1 MGEIINPYI
10 AGAPV
15 TEQRMFFGRED
26 IFQWIENS
34 IAGQYADHILV
45 LHGQRRVGK
54 TSVLKQLSNRL
65 PHRYIPV
72 FFDLQGRTHTTL
84 DHFLWWLAREI
95 VRVLKQERAIEVPPP
110 PKESF
115 TTDPEFFENQFLTS
129 LQAHLG
135 SDTLLLTFDEFD
147 NLEESEVREE
157 LARPLI
163 DHLRRLM
170 GHPNLNFIFSI
181 GSSGRKL
188 ENMQAAYTD
197 FFKTALYKKISFLS
211 EEQTDHLVTRPVA
224 GVIEYERPAV
234 DRIYQ
239 IASGHPYFTQL
250 TCHELF
256 ARCQRTEQR
265 KIAVADVE
273 SVLDDVVERG
283 TVNLKFV
290 WDEASDIEKWSL
302 AALVQLEKTDN
313 RTLAEFLRRNHVRF
327 SETDLTSGLLRLRE
341 KDVLTP
347 QNRFVIHLL
356 HIWLQ
361 KNRPIE
367 QVREELT
374 ESNPIANRFI
384 EIGLEFRDGGQ
395 PEKAIE
401 FFRQAL
407 SVASDNLQAQVN
419 IALTYAVQGHLEQA
433 IAEFEKALTIDDED
447 VASRSGLCD
456 AHLALGDAAMKRGR
470 VKDAV
475 LSYQRV
481 LAINAEHLEARGRM
495 AELSRQRAEK
505 ALAGGRDEEALSAFA
520 EALKFTPEDQALIA
534 RSEKVRAEKNAK
546 VLADQISRSEKE
558 AAARNWAKAVE
569 ALNAALEIAPGDA
582 SILKRIETINQS
594 QLRERLDALLSKV
607 AAAEKTE
614 RWDAAIGGLNEYL
627 QLKPD
632 DTAVQKRIADLVE
645 ARHTAWQ
652 KAVLERVD
660 HAVADRN
667 WDAALSALNEALR
680 LEPDNAVMQAR
691 AGQVRAERRTAE
703 LNARLARAESAISA
717 GRWDEAIEVLNDGLA
732 AEPENETLK
741 TKLAEARKARR
752 ESRLQAALRLAES
765 AAQAGKWE
773 TAAASL
779 QEVLLNEPDNPEFIQ
794 KLAEIKMLERESRL
808 GGLETLAQSLL
819 KAEKFDEAL
828 AAWNEYLALLPA
840 DREKAQAE
848 IAAVKKAQTLASLY
862 VDAASAHAGRNYE
875 KAIELFKRIVAE
887 DAEYKDT
894 TDLLAE
900 AVRLRRSGSKTS
912 KIVFKKSWLVGG
924 LLAGLALGVGALVV
938 WVARTGLPAMPAVTT
953 DNTKTPTSAAQPA
966 STVISALDPA
976 IQSALDTIQNEDPLY
991 QTNFDDWDTEETDP
1005 NAALVNGKLM
1015 LTGRDENGVHFAL
1028 NTYPSDNFV
1037 VEFDIGMSA
1046 LINGNCFYGAGNG
1059 VPPGGSY
1066 RGFTMEFYPEG
1077 SAVLARYVPESGL
1090 DVRLAAASFDK
1101 TRSNTITLVVLG
1113 DHITAFINGQL
1124 AYSALDY
1131 AGSVVYVTNGFA
1143 AYNQAV
1149 CEFDNFKYWDL
1160 RDMDSA
1166 FKTALA
1172 ATQNEQ
1178 PLYQT
1183 SFDAW
1188 EFGEPEHNAG
1198 IVAGKLVVPSEGQE
1212 HTAVP
1217 VYDLVSDGFAAEFN
1231 LHVTES
1237 SPEGHCIF
1245 ETGDGVPGD
1254 AYRAISVEFHADGRA
1269 ALSHHVGGGVHEVL
1283 AESRYDI
1290 EIENNVTLFI
1300 LGDQIAVFIDG
1311 RLAYT
1316 AIDPDGSAMYV
1327 HQSLSASSGIGCE
1340 YDNFKIW
1347 DMGEVDSAVRI
1358 ALAAIQS
1365 EEPLYQTSFDAWDFG
1380 DPVENAKVENGK
1392 LVLSTDSDIN
1402 TFVPLDNFEFNS
1414 KRFAFEF
1421 ETQLLES
1428 LDDAGCSLV
1437 VGSTDTYFSVNFRPS
1452 GQVRVVHPKDPDDLI
1467 IGSGKFDPSISNA
1480 VTLFVLDDRFSLFI
1494 NDELAFTALDPEG
1507 STVYTY
1513 ATFRAFSTV
1522 TCEFDNY
1529 KFWDLSGVDFSAATT
1544 ATGTKSFFGSALAWV
1559 AGKTP
1564 DYEDDFSDPSSG
1576 WTIEQNSTGNEVR
1589 YLDGEYFIS
1598 AKDICY
1604 GASLPTDPVFSDF
1617 FLEMDA
1623 GFINQGKGSATIIF
1637 RDDGTSH
1644 FGVNIFPMG
1653 LVGFHKNIN
1662 GTHTDL
1668 LYTEVP
1674 ASSFQSWNTPKH
1686 LTLIARQNQL
1696 AIYINGKLVIAQADT
1711 SSSQGTFYFLVCDDH
1726 GDNLQVLID
1735 NLKIWD
1741 ITDLSP

>member
-110 PKESF
+110 QKESF
-115 TTDPEFFENQFLTS
+115 AADPEYFENQFLTS
-129 LQAHLG
+129 LQSHLG
-135 SDTLLLTFDEFD
+135 SATLLLTFDEFD

-211 EEQTDHLVTRPVA
+211 EEQTHHLVTRPVA

-419 IALTYAVQGHLEQA
+419 IALTYAAQGHLEQA

-456 AHLALGDAAMKRGR
+456 AHLALGDAAVKRGR

-505 ALAGGRDEEALSAFA
+505 ALADGRDEEALSAFA

-594 QLRERLDALLSKV
+594 QLRERIDALLSKV

-680 LEPDNAVMQAR
+680 LEPDNTVMQAR
-691 AGQVRAERRTAE
+691 SGQVRAERRTAE
-703 LNARLARAESAISA
+703 LNARLARAESAAGA

-779 QEVLLNEPDNPEFIQ
+779 QEVLVNEPDNPEFIQ
-794 KLAEIKMLERESRL
+794 KLAEIKALERESRL

-862 VDAASAHAGRNYE
+862 ADAATAHASKNYE

-900 AVRLRRSGSKTS
+900 AVRLRRSGAKAP
-912 KIVFKKSWLVGG
+912 KIAFKKSWVIGG
-924 LLAGLALGVGALVV
+924 GLALLALGIGAAVFWFGKNGLFAAPAPVSTATRAAPTLTPPRTPDLRTLNPVNQHRYMYVKTEMNWHQARDYCASRGGHLATIQDASEDEFVYQLTSRTGETFLGATDEVEEGV
-938 WVARTGLPAMPAVTT
+938 WVWVTGEPWDYKNWDEGEPNNYGDQPENYLSYHYDVPAPQNSRWNDGGNDPGYFTCEWEPSE
-953 DNTKTPTSAAQPA
+953 PT
-966 STVISALDPA
+966 LDPA
-976 IQSALDTIQNEDPLY
+976 IQIALD
-991 QTNFDDWDTEETDP
+991 
-1005 NAALVNGKLM
+1005 
-1015 LTGRDENGVHFAL
+1015 
-1028 NTYPSDNFV
+1028 S
-1037 VEFDIGMSA
+1037 
-1046 LINGNCFYGAGNG
+1046 
-1059 VPPGGSY
+1059 
-1066 RGFTMEFYPEG
+1066 
-1077 SAVLARYVPESGL
+1077 
-1090 DVRLAAASFDK
+1090 
-1101 TRSNTITLVVLG
+1101 
-1113 DHITAFINGQL
+1113 
-1124 AYSALDY
+1124 
-1131 AGSVVYVTNGFA
+1131 
-1143 AYNQAV
+1143 
-1149 CEFDNFKYWDL
+1149 
-1160 RDMDSA
+1160 
-1166 FKTALA
+1166 
-1172 ATQNEQ
+1172 
-1178 PLYQT
+1178 
-1183 SFDAW
+1183 
-1188 EFGEPEHNAG
+1188 
-1198 IVAGKLVVPSEGQE
+1198 
-1212 HTAVP
+1212 
-1217 VYDLVSDGFAAEFN
+1217 
-1231 LHVTES
+1231 
-1237 SPEGHCIF
+1237 
-1245 ETGDGVPGD
+1245 
-1254 AYRAISVEFHADGRA
+1254 
-1269 ALSHHVGGGVHEVL
+1269 
-1283 AESRYDI
+1283 
-1290 EIENNVTLFI
+1290 
-1300 LGDQIAVFIDG
+1300 
-1311 RLAYT
+1311 
-1316 AIDPDGSAMYV
+1316 
-1327 HQSLSASSGIGCE
+1327 
-1340 YDNFKIW
+1340 
-1347 DMGEVDSAVRI
+1347 
-1358 ALAAIQS
+1358 IQS
-1365 EEPLYQTSFDAWDFG
+1365 EEPLYQTSFDIWDFG
-1380 DPVENAKVENGK
+1380 DLVENASIENGKLIVRGGENQSTYVNHSFFQSDRFAIQFEIQILESVQGGGCLLNIGTDGEYSMRNIFMPSGELEVDHLEMDGYEITIGNGQFDPSNVSTTTLIVLNEQISLFVDGKWAFTSHDPEGSAVYTNLTYEADSHMICGFDNFKFWDLRNMDSAFKSALATIQSEEPLYQTSFDSWESWSSHGTTKVENGK
-1392 LVLSTDSDIN
+1392 LIVASENQQHAGVDLYNLTSDKYAVQFDLRVLDISRDGHCIFETTNDAKSETSAWRAISAQFFSNGQATLARYIHPDRFEDFEGAVGEYDRAKSNTVTLIFLGDQIAAFTDGALIYTVLDPDESALFTHQALSANYTAQCEYDNFKIWDLSEVDSAVRVALAAIQSKEPLYQTSFDTWDFGYPVENARVENGKLIVNNDSDIH
-1402 TFVPLDNFEFNS
+1402 TYVPMGYFNFYS
-1414 KRFAFEF
+1414 KRFAIEF

-1428 LDDAGCSLV
+1428 LDKAACSLNIDNN
-1437 VGSTDTYFSVNFRPS
+1437 DTVFRVIFKPR
-1452 GQVRVVHPKDPDDLI
+1452 GEFRVDRPKLPVDLV
-1467 IGSGKFDPSISNA
+1467 IGSGKFDPSISNNFM
-1480 VTLFVLDDRFSLFI
+1480 LIVLDDQFSIFI
-1494 NDELAFTALDPEG
+1494 NDEMEFTRLDPEG
-1507 STVYTY
+1507 NTVYTSGLFE
-1513 ATFRAFSTV
+1513 AHSLI

-1529 KFWDLSGVDFSAATT
+1529 KFWDLSGVNFN
-1544 ATGTKSFFGSALAWV
+1544 
-1559 AGKTP
+1559 P
-1564 DYEDDFSDPSSG
+1564 
-1576 WTIEQNSTGNEVR
+1576 
-1589 YLDGEYFIS
+1589 
-1598 AKDICY
+1598 
-1604 GASLPTDPVFSDF
+1604 
-1617 FLEMDA
+1617 
-1623 GFINQGKGSATIIF
+1623 
-1637 RDDGTSH
+1637 
-1644 FGVNIFPMG
+1644 
-1653 LVGFHKNIN
+1653 
-1662 GTHTDL
+1662 
-1668 LYTEVP
+1668 
-1674 ASSFQSWNTPKH
+1674 
-1686 LTLIARQNQL
+1686 
-1696 AIYINGKLVIAQADT
+1696 
-1711 SSSQGTFYFLVCDDH
+1711 
-1726 GDNLQVLID
+1726 
-1735 NLKIWD
+1735 
-1741 ITDLSP
+1741 